1 MQVPKKLLV
10 TGATGYVASW
20 IVKRLLEEGHH
31 VHATARNLS
40 QKNKTA
46 HLQKLADESPG
57 EISFFE
63 ADLLEEGAFEAAMKE
78 CEIVFHTA
86 SPFITVVKDAQ
97 KDLVDPALIGTRN
110 VLLQANATPSVKR
123 VVLTS
128 SCAAMYTDAIDC
140 QKGPNG
146 ELDESLWNDTASIN
160 YQPYNYSKTL
170 AEKAAW
176 EMANAQN
183 NWKLVCINPSLI
195 FGPALAPEFSKSE
208 SLAIF
213 KQLADGSLSTGVP
226 RVGIGITDVRDVAEA
241 HVQAGFRT
249 EANGRNIVSGHNT
262 NMLQMAQMLH
272 EEFGNAYK
280 IPHRLAPKWLLYLVG
295 PMVNKVITW
304 KFVKN
309 NVDVVWK
316 ANSSKAKRE
325 LGVSYR
331 PLKQTLND
339 TFEQFAHLG
348 IAKKRRS

>member
-1 MQVPKKLLV
+1 MMADGKKVLV

-31 VHATARNLS
+31 VHATARNIS
-40 QKNKTA
+40 QKNKTT

-63 ADLLEEGAFEAAMKE
+63 ADLLQEGAFEKAMKD

-97 KDLVDPALIGTRN
+97 KDLIDPALLGTRN
-110 VLLQANATPSVKR
+110 VLEQAKATPSVQR

-146 ELDESLWNDTASIN
+146 ELDESIWNDTASLD

-176 EMANAQN
+176 EIADTQDQ
-183 NWKLVCINPSLI
+183 WKLVTINPSLI

-226 RVGIGITDVRDVAEA
+226 RVGIGISDIRDVAEA
-241 HVQAGFRT
+241 HYQAGFKPN
-249 EANGRNIVSGHNT
+249 ASGRNIVSGHNT
-262 NMLQMAQMLH
+262 NMLEMARLVH
-272 EEFGNAYK
+272 EKFGDQYK
-280 IPHRLAPKWLLYLVG
+280 VPHSLAPKWLLYLVG

-309 NVDVVWK
+309 NVDVEWK
-316 ANSSKAKRE
+316 ANNSKSIKE
-325 LGVSYR
+325 LDITYR
-331 PLKQTLND
+331 PLEETLSD
-339 TFEQFAHLG
+339 TFEQAIQQG
-348 IAKKRRS
+348 IVKPK

>member
-1 MQVPKKLLV
+1 MTDGKKVLV

-31 VHATARNLS
+31 VHATARNIS

-46 HLQKLADESPG
+46 HLQSLADSSPG
-57 EISFFE
+57 EITFFE
-63 ADLLEEGAFEAAMKE
+63 ADLLIDGDFGTAMKD
-78 CEIVFHTA
+78 CEIVYHTA

-97 KDLVDPALIGTRN
+97 KDLIDPALIGTRN
-110 VLLQANATPSVKR
+110 VLHQASACPTVKR

-140 QKGPNG
+140 KKGPNG
-146 ELDESLWNDTASIN
+146 ELDESIWNDTASIN

-170 AEKAAW
+170 AEQAAW
-176 EMANAQN
+176 EIADAQN
-183 NWKLVCINPSLI
+183 QWKLVCINPSLI
-195 FGPALAPEFSKSE
+195 FGPAMAPEFSKSE

-241 HVQAGFRT
+241 HVQAGFRA

-262 NMLQMAQMLH
+262 NMLEMARLLH
-272 EEFGNAYK
+272 DKFGKEYK
-280 IPHRLAPKWLLYLVG
+280 VPHSLAPKWLLYLVG

-309 NVDVVWK
+309 NVDVEWK
-316 ANSSKAKRE
+316 ANSSKAQKE
-325 LGVSYR
+325 LGVTYR
-331 PLKQTLND
+331 PLEQTLTD
-339 TFEQFAHLG
+339 TFEQVIEQG
-348 IAKKRRS
+348 IVKSR